1 MRSALQSE
9 RIGSLDLVRPG
20 GSLMLGCGTIA
31 GGGDRLGPPVRGSLS
46 WRGGI
51 IDSTE
56 TSLVGASRR
65 LAPT

>member
-1 MRSALQSE
+1 MRSASQFE

-31 GGGDRLGPPVRGSLS
+31 GSGDRLGPPLRGSLS

-51 IDSTE
+51 AEYSE
-56 TSLVGASRR
+56 SSFVGAV
-65 LAPT
+65 